1 VTAERLPGGNLGG
14 AVRVGDTV
22 RRRVG
27 PWTQSVAALLRHLE
41 DKSFLGAPRFLG
53 IDDEERE
60 VLTFIEG
67 ETVGDSTA
75 WPRWVYDPQTL
86 DQVADWLLEFHE
98 AVADFVPPADA
109 VWRFGQPWVDRLIV
123 GHNDAAPYNAV
134 WRDGLVEAVQ
144 AQARKAPLPVDVE
157 AAGDIGR
164 QPQELEAA
172 VYFCVLEA
180 LQNIAKYASASQVR
194 VRLVAAGGVLT
205 FDVNDDGAGFDT
217 SATSYGTGLQGMTD
231 RLGALGG
238 DLTVTSTPGEGT
250 TVTGRVP
257 WNMAGD

>member
-1 VTAERLPGGNLGG
+1 MTAERLPGGNLGG

-41 DKSFLGAPRFLG
+41 NKSFLGAPRFLG
-53 IDDEERE
+53 IDEEGRE

-67 ETVGDSTA
+67 ETVGDSTP

-109 VWRFGQPWVDRLIV
+109 VWRIGQPWVDGLIV

-134 WRDGLVEAVQ
+134 RRDGQLVAFIDWEFAAPVTREWDLAYVAFSWVPLHARDVVAAEGFTAFAARPERLMRLLRRYGWKGDPAAFVEIVRAR
-144 AQARKAPLPVDVE
+144 AQSMADGLRGF
-157 AAGDIGR
+157 AAEGDAD
-164 QPQELEAA
+164 AA
-172 VYFCVLEA
+172 
-180 LQNIAKYASASQVR
+180 
-194 VRLVAAGGVLT
+194 RLVAEGHADSCERAAAELST
-205 FDVNDDGAGFDT
+205 FT
-217 SATSYGTGLQGMTD
+217 L
-231 RLGALGG
+231 
-238 DLTVTSTPGEGT
+238 
-250 TVTGRVP
+250 
-257 WNMAGD
+257 